1 MVRFYPGWR
10 MRLYHNVTPSEKQ
23 VGSYPWRNWETKC
36 NVVVAGILLE
46 SADHVGEGGER
57 GSTPV

>member
-1 MVRFYPGWR
+1 
-10 MRLYHNVTPSEKQ
+10 MRLYHNVTPSEEQ

-36 NVVVAGILLE
+36 KVVVAGILLE